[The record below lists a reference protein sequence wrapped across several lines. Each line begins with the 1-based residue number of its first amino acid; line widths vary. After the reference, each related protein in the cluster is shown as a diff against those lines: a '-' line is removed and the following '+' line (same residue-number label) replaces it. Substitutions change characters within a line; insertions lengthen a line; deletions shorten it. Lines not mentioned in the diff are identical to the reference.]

1 MLVRYLKTPEGKTE
15 ELARIYTFEE
25 HGIKIQYIDQ
35 DARKIIHRL
44 VTHGFKAYIVGGA
57 VRDLLIGRR
66 PKDFDIVTDAHP
78 GRIRKIFWN
87 SRIIGRRFRL
97 VHVYADDK
105 ILEVST
111 FRAADS
117 TPNNTFG
124 TMKEDVIR
132 RDFTMNALYYDP
144 DTQQL
149 YDYVGGFQDILEKKI
164 QPIIPLETI
173 FKDDPVRIIR
183 IIRYAAITGFPIR
196 RRLSRQ
202 IKADRGL
209 LRGVSNSRLTEEVLK
224 ILQSGKSERIFNSMF
239 KFEIT
244 EDILPEIHR
253 ASEERKPLKIRLLG
267 SLRKLDRDVRKYSTL
282 GKSEMIT
289 AVSKDYVEEAVDWEE
304 DPETV
309 YKEVFRQ
316 IKQFISPIT
325 PPNKDVEQAVRG
337 MFKARGVR
345 PPFKKRYKKGQPRP
359 RRSGGRGGVSK
370 PGQSKQGQPGNKGK
384 PGKSSG

>member
-1 MLVRYLKTPEGKTE
+1 MLVRYTKTPDGSTE

-44 VTHGFKAYIVGGA
+44 VSHGFKAYIVGGA

-97 VHVYADDK
+97 VHVYAADK

-111 FRAADS
+111 FRAGGTNHS
-117 TPNNTFG
+117 NTFG
-124 TMKEDVIR
+124 TMKEDVMR

-144 DTQQL
+144 DSQQL

-164 QPIIPLETI
+164 EPIIPLETI
-173 FKDDPVRIIR
+173 FRDDPVRIIR

-196 RRLSRQ
+196 RKLARQ
-202 IKADRGL
+202 IKSDRGL
-209 LRGVSNSRLTEEVLK
+209 LRDVSNSRLTEEVMK
-224 ILQSGKSERIFNSMF
+224 ILQSGKSERIFSSLF
-239 KFEIT
+239 KFGIS
-244 EDILPEIHR
+244 EDILPELHR
-253 ASEERKPLKIRLLG
+253 AAEEGKQLRIRMLA
-267 SLRKLDRDVRKYSTL
+267 SLRRLDRNVRKYSAVT
-282 GKSEMIT
+282 KSEMIT
-289 AVSKDYVEEAVDWEE
+289 AVSKDYVEERIDWE
-304 DPETV
+304 DNPETV

-316 IKQFISPIT
+316 IKQFIAPIT

-337 MFKARGVR
+337 MFKTRGMR
-345 PPFKKRYKKGQPRP
+345 PPFKKRYKKGKQRP
-359 RRSGGRGGVSK
+359 RRSGGNKGGQPRQS
-370 PGQSKQGQPGNKGK
+370 GASKQGGKGK
-384 PGKSSG
+384 PGKSSP